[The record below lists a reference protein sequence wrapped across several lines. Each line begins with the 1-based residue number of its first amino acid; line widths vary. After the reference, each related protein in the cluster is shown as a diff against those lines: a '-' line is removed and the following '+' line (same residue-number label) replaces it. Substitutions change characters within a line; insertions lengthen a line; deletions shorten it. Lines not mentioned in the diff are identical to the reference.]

1 MEKDIKTT
9 EVEIHDHYGD
19 ECLGDSINRDMSS
32 ERRPIGEV
40 HVFEIDDK
48 GKKQLVRKNNLVVY
62 NGREALAQM
71 LIGKNNSSSLNAP
84 DSKDHFLSWFGLGD
98 GGVLSADPL
107 DPIPPTLTNTGL
119 NSEVM
124 ISATDSSNADYHL
137 LSESGYSKTG
147 YYKHPFDQVEFERD
161 PLNDDKW
168 LVIKVTVTIGV
179 DDANGEQISE
189 AGLFTAVSD
198 SAGWS
203 GDFFLFARVTFSSI
217 VKTSD
222 RRLVFVWYLYV

>member
-1 MEKDIKTT
+1 MEKDTKTT

-19 ECLGDSINRDMSS
+19 ECLGDSINRDMRS

-48 GKKQLVRKNNLVVY
+48 GKRQLVRKNNLVVY

-71 LIGKNNSSSLNAP
+71 LIGKNNDESLNAP
-84 DSKDHFLSWFGLGD
+84 NTKDHFLSWFGLGD
-98 GGVLSADPL
+98 GGVLPADPL
-107 DPIPPTLTNTGL
+107 DPVPPTLINTGL

-147 YYKHPFDQVEFERD
+147 YYKHPFDQIEFERD

-179 DDANGEQISE
+179 DDANSEQISE
-189 AGLFTAVSD
+189 AGLFTAISD
-198 SAGWS
+198 SAGLS
-203 GDFFLFARVTFSSI
+203 GNFYLFARVTFSSI